1 MVSAAGAL
9 MISQAHAASR
19 RAREANDAPT
29 ISGWPL
35 TKASSGKPYVFQPT
49 VVDTDGPRT
58 QFRIRGKPA
67 WAQFDTSTGRL
78 SGQPTAADAGHYD
91 DISITVS
98 DGIAVDSLP
107 PFAIDVTPSS
117 TALINTPPSISG
129 SPASVA
135 AIGQLYAFA
144 PVANDAD
151 NDALSFSIANVPA
164 WAAFDPRSG
173 KLYGTPGSDAAGV
186 YADIGISV
194 SDGKATVALA
204 PFSISVAAPANVAPR
219 ISGTPPSSVTTGES
233 YVFRPMASDAD
244 GDPLTFSIQNR
255 PAWASFDP
263 RTGSLTGAPS
273 AVESGNYTGIVI
285 AVSDGALTARLPAF
299 DVTVMSQTLGSV
311 SLSWDAPALNTDG
324 TPVSNLK
331 GYKVFY
337 GLASRQYTS
346 SLPLNDA
353 TLTSVTIEQLKSA
366 TWYFAVKAISSSGL
380 ESDFS
385 QEVTKTVQ

>member
-1 MVSAAGAL
+1 M
-9 MISQAHAASR
+9 
-19 RAREANDAPT
+19 
-29 ISGWPL
+29 
-35 TKASSGKPYVFQPT
+35 
-49 VVDTDGPRT
+49 DTDGPRK
-58 QFRIRGKPA
+58 QFRIRSKPA

-78 SGQPTAADAGHYD
+78 SGHPTAADAGHYD

-98 DGIAVDSLP
+98 DGIAYDSLP
-107 PFAIDVTPSS
+107 PFSIDVRQS
-117 TALINTPPSISG
+117 TALVNNPPSISG
-129 SPASVA
+129 SPASAA

-144 PVANDAD
+144 PVATDTD
-151 NDALSFSIANVPA
+151 NDALTFSIANVPA

-219 ISGTPPSSVTTGES
+219 ISGTPPSSVTAGGS
-233 YVFRPMASDAD
+233 YLFRPTASDAD
-244 GDPLTFSIQNR
+244 GDALTFLIQNR
-255 PAWASFDP
+255 PSWASFDP
-263 RTGSLTGAPS
+263 KTGSLSGTPGA
-273 AVESGNYTGIVI
+273 AEVGNYAGVI
-285 AVSDGALTARLPAF
+285 ITVSDGALMARLPSF
-299 DVTVMSQTLGSV
+299 DVTVMNQTMGSV
-311 SLSWDAPALNTDG
+311 SLSWDAPELNTDG
-324 TPVSNLK
+324 TPTSNLK

-346 SLPLNDA
+346 SLPLDDA
-353 TLTSVTIEQLKSA
+353 TLTSVTIEQLKAA

-385 QEVTKTVQ
+385 QEVTKIVY